1 MPQFWHAFTWL
12 RSHATIVPARFLYVK
27 RKHAQSVAT
36 LGTARFISAEY
47 SIGLFSGL
55 PTRDQFDVGFHSD
68 RDSARL
74 DG

>member
-1 MPQFWHAFTWL
+1 MPQFWHEFTWFC
-12 RSHATIVPARFLYVK
+12 SHATIVPALFLHVK

-55 PTRDQFDVGFHSD
+55 PTHDQLDVGFHAD
-68 RDSARL
+68 CDGARL